1 MSAAQGSRRLRDR
14 LHALLIGGRRAK
26 RIGAVAEFGTPE
38 RLLDAVHELRRRGY
52 TFMDAYVPCPVEGLE
67 DALELERSR
76 IPWLIGVFAFTG
88 AALAYLLLWW
98 INVVDF
104 PRNVGGRPLHSAPS
118 FIPITF
124 ETAIIV
130 GGTTAFFGYFF
141 AGGMPR
147 LWDPVFEVEGFE
159 SASVDGYWLGVDRR
173 DERFDEGDLHA
184 AFEALGAERIS
195 FLDDDGHARK
205 AGADEAGEAS

>member
-1 MSAAQGSRRLRDR
+1 MSVVRRVLRR
-14 LHALLIGGRRAK
+14 LHALLVGGRRAD
-26 RIGAVAEFGTPE
+26 RIGVVAEFADPDALLAAVGDMRE
-38 RLLDAVHELRRRGY
+38 RGF

-67 DALELERSR
+67 EALALERSR
-76 IPWLIGVFAFTG
+76 IPWLIGIFAFAG

-124 ETAIIV
+124 ETAIIA
-130 GGTTAFFGYFF
+130 GGTTAFFGFFF

-173 DERFDEGDLHA
+173 DARFDVPA
-184 AFEALGAERIS
+184 VRRAFEELGAGRVAV
-195 FLDDDGHARK
+195 LDPDGHPVHPD
-205 AGADEAGEAS
+205 GLEEAP